1 LKKARE
7 TRGIT
12 LDDVSL
18 TTKIGTR
25 FLRAMEEE
33 HFEQLPGGIFN
44 KGFVRAYAR
53 CVGID
58 EDQTVADYLIASG
71 EVLPKRVDPA
81 EPVPIP
87 AVKAPPQK
95 APAAKASAAKTA
107 AAKTAAAKTAAANAG
122 KAKEVP
128 AERERIR
135 IIEESRGE
143 DGSGA
148 NFPWVPVASL
158 IVIVGLG
165 LAIWHFVARGST
177 AGSPGSSGSAAPA
190 AGVPKPSPPV
200 PQSSSGGRDAPA
212 AVLSSSP
219 ASGSFVVLIRA
230 SQESWISIQADDKP
244 ISEVTLE
251 ASEQQSVE
259 AHSKIEVKIGNLA
272 GTDVWFNG
280 KKLALEGEEG
290 EVRTLTFDAHG
301 LRPQQSKPR
310 PADAPVPSP

>member
-1 LKKARE
+1 LPPFGDKLKKARE

-71 EVLPKRVDPA
+71 EVLPKKVEAA

-87 AVKAPPQK
+87 AVKPPPQK
-95 APAAKASAAKTA
+95 ATAAKAA
-107 AAKTAAAKTAAANAG
+107 AAKTG
-122 KAKEVP
+122 KAKEVV
-128 AERERIR
+128 RERVR
-135 IIEESRGE
+135 IIEESR
-143 DGSGA
+143 DDPGSGA
-148 NFPWVPVASL
+148 NFPWAPVASL
-158 IVIVGLG
+158 IVVVALG

-177 AGSPGSSGSAAPA
+177 AGSTGSTGSAPSPA
-190 AGVPKPSPPV
+190 IPKPSPPV
-200 PQSSSGGRDAPA
+200 PQRSGGAPDSPA
-212 AVLSSSP
+212 AVQSSSP
-219 ASGSFVVLIRA
+219 GSGSFVVLIRA
-230 SQESWISIQADDKP
+230 SEESWISIQADDKP
-244 ISEVTLE
+244 IVEVMLE

-272 GTDVWFNG
+272 GTDLWFNG
-280 KKLALEGEEG
+280 KKLTLPGEEG
-290 EVRTLTFDAHG
+290 EVRTVTFDAHG
-301 LRPQQSKPR
+301 LRPEESTPR
-310 PADAPVPSP
+310 PSDAPVPSP

>member
-1 LKKARE
+1 LPPFGDKLKKARE

-53 CVGID
+53 CIGID

-71 EVLPKRVDPA
+71 EVLPKRVEPA
-81 EPVPIP
+81 EPVPVP

-95 APAAKASAAKTA
+95 AAAARAGAAKATA
-107 AAKTAAAKTAAANAG
+107 PRAG
-122 KAKEVP
+122 KAKEVV
-128 AERERIR
+128 RERVR
-135 IIEESRGE
+135 IIEESR
-143 DGSGA
+143 DDPGA

-158 IVIVGLG
+158 IVVAALG
-165 LAIWHFVARGST
+165 LAIWHFVSRAST
-177 AGSPGSSGSAAPA
+177 AGSPGSAGSPSSTAPA
-190 AGVPKPSPPV
+190 ASAAVPKPSPPV
-200 PQSSSGGRDAPA
+200 PQNSSRVPDVPAP
-212 AVLSSSP
+212 VQGSSP

-230 SQESWISIQADDKP
+230 SEESWISIQADDKP
-244 ISEVTLE
+244 IVEVTLE

-259 AHSKIEVKIGNLA
+259 AHSRIEVKIGNLA
-272 GTDVWFNG
+272 GADLWFNG

-290 EVRTLTFDAHG
+290 EVRTLTFDSHG
-301 LRPQQSKPR
+301 LRPQESKPR

>member
-1 LKKARE
+1 LPPFGDKLKKARE

-71 EVLPKRVDPA
+71 EVLPKRVEPA

-87 AVKAPPQK
+87 AVQAPPEK
-95 APAAKASAAKTA
+95 AAATKASAAKGP
-107 AAKTAAAKTAAANAG
+107 AAKTG
-122 KAKEVP
+122 RAKEVV
-128 AERERIR
+128 RERVR
-135 IIEESRGE
+135 IVESR
-143 DGSGA
+143 DDPGSGA
-148 NFPWVPVASL
+148 NFPWVLVASL
-158 IVIVGLG
+158 IIVVALG

-177 AGSPGSSGSAAPA
+177 AGSAAPA
-190 AGVPKPSPPV
+190 ASAAVPKPSPPV
-200 PQSSSGGRDAPA
+200 PQSSGGVRDSPA
-212 AVLSSSP
+212 VQSSSP

-230 SQESWISIQADDKP
+230 SEESWISIQADDKP
-244 ISEVTLE
+244 VFEVTLE

-272 GTDVWFNG
+272 GADVWFNG

-301 LRPQQSKPR
+301 LRPQEAKPR

>member
-53 CVGID
+53 CIGID

-71 EVLPKRVDPA
+71 EVLPKKVEAA
-81 EPVPIP
+81 EPVPLS
-87 AVKAPPQK
+87 AVKAPPQT
-95 APAAKASAAKTA
+95 AGAAKASAANA
-107 AAKTAAAKTAAANAG
+107 AAKTG
-122 KAKEVP
+122 KAKEVV
-128 AERERIR
+128 RERVRIVEIR
-135 IIEESRGE
+135 
-143 DGSGA
+143 DDPGSGA
-148 NFPWVPVASL
+148 NFPWVLVAAL
-158 IVIVGLG
+158 IVIVALG
-165 LAIWHFVARGST
+165 LAIWHFAARGST
-177 AGSPGSSGSAAPA
+177 AGSAAPA
-190 AGVPKPSPPV
+190 ASAAVPKPSPPV
-200 PQSSSGGRDAPA
+200 PQSSGGVPAAPA
-212 AVLSSSP
+212 AAQGASP
-219 ASGSFVVLIRA
+219 ESGSFVVLIRA
-230 SQESWISIQADDKP
+230 SEESWISIQADDKP
-244 ISEVTLE
+244 IFEVMLE

-272 GTDVWFNG
+272 GADVWFNG
-280 KKLALEGEEG
+280 KKLALQGEEG

-301 LRPQQSKPR
+301 LRPPESKPR

>member
-53 CVGID
+53 CVGLD

-71 EVLPKRVDPA
+71 EVLPKKVEA
-81 EPVPIP
+81 TEPVPIP
-87 AVKAPPQK
+87 AVKAPPQT
-95 APAAKASAAKTA
+95 AGAAKAAAANASAAKTA
-107 AAKTAAAKTAAANAG
+107 AAKTG
-122 KAKEVP
+122 KAKEVV
-128 AERERIR
+128 RERVR
-135 IIEESRGE
+135 ITEESR
-143 DGSGA
+143 DYPGSGA
-148 NFPWVPVASL
+148 NFPWVLVASL
-158 IVIVGLG
+158 IVVVALG

-177 AGSPGSSGSAAPA
+177 AGSAGSAASAPSTA
-190 AGVPKPSPPV
+190 VAKPSPPL
-200 PQSSSGGRDAPA
+200 PQSSGGAPDSPA
-212 AVLSSSP
+212 AVQSSSP
-219 ASGSFVVLIRA
+219 APGSFVVLIRA
-230 SQESWISIQADDKP
+230 SEESWISIQADDKP
-244 ISEVTLE
+244 IFEVMLE

-259 AHSKIEVKIGNLA
+259 AYNKIEVKIGNLA
-272 GTDVWFNG
+272 GADLWFNG
-280 KKLALEGEEG
+280 KKLALPGEEG

-301 LRPQQSKPR
+301 LRPQESKPR